1 MKPDSKLKHQ
11 KMTGNY
17 DIFAL
22 PLPTPMTSPHTRPPP
37 KKKRLKTKRVLPCK
51 LLCKNWLII

>member
-37 KKKRLKTKRVLPCK
+37 KKKTF
-51 LLCKNWLII
+51 KN